1 MKQPKKRRFQLS
13 ERQLGYAMVAP
24 SIILI
29 AVIIIWPI
37 MLSAWNSLFDYRL
50 NDPAKAERISSLS
63 INLETYAD
71 NRYLVYDTMDDVR
84 DAMPDAGGTLD
95 DITTALDEQHETLL
109 NTDEGLAGRYE
120 EVNTM
125 LENFQPVNDEELR
138 LVEVPEEW
146 ADGFSNTLD
155 EQTAAVQA
163 LREDAPE
170 EAVQPLTDLES
181 QLSNTQGSI
190 LEPNFVG
197 LKNYTN
203 YLGDGRTWTA
213 MLNTLLFTVVTV
225 GVELAVGLAVA
236 LLINR
241 VFIGRGLVRAAVLVP
256 WAIPTAVA
264 AMMWTFLFDGQSGIM
279 AHYMAQFG
287 LIDDPGALL
296 STGAGGMFSIMFAD
310 IWKTTPY
317 MALLLLAG
325 LQTIPRSLYEAAE
338 VDGANKF
345 QQFIS
350 ITLPMIR
357 SAILVAVLF
366 RALDAFRVFDL
377 IYVLTGGGPA
387 NSTESISVYAYKLL
401 FEQQNFGAGS
411 ALSVIVFLSVALL
424 STIFIKLIGSDLFS
438 GRLKQ

>member
-84 DAMPDAGGTLD
+84 DAMPDAGATLD

-138 LVEVPEEW
+138 LTEVPEEW

-155 EQTAAVQA
+155 DQVAAVQA
-163 LREDAPE
+163 LRENAPE

-197 LKNYTN
+197 VKNYTN

-296 STGAGGMFSIMFAD
+296 STGAGGMFSVMFAD

-325 LQTIPRSLYEAAE
+325 LQTIPRSLYEAAD

>member
-1 MKQPKKRRFQLS
+1 MKQPKKRRFQLN

-37 MLSAWNSLFDYRL
+37 LLSAWNSLFDYRL
-50 NDPAKAERISSLS
+50 NDPSKAERITSLS

-71 NRYLVYDTMDDVR
+71 NRYLVYDTMEDVR
-84 DAMPDAGGTLD
+84 DTMPGAANTLNNV
-95 DITTALDEQHETLL
+95 TSALDEQHETLL
-109 NTDEGLAGRYE
+109 KTDEGLADRYE

-125 LENFQPVNDEELR
+125 LENYQPVNDDDLR
-138 LVEVPEEW
+138 LTDIPEAW
-146 ADGFSNTLD
+146 ADGFTATLD

-170 EAVQPLTDLES
+170 GAVQSLTDLES
-181 QLSNTQGSI
+181 QLSNTKNAV

-197 LKNYTN
+197 VQNYTD
-203 YLGDGRTWTA
+203 YLANGRTWTA

-225 GVELAVGLAVA
+225 GVELAVGMLVA

-279 AHYMAQFG
+279 AYYMAQLG
-287 LIDDPGALL
+287 IIDDPGVLL
-296 STGAGGMFSIMFAD
+296 STGAGGMFSVMFAD

-325 LQTIPRSLYEAAE
+325 LQTIPRSMYEAAA

-345 QQFIS
+345 QQFFS

>member
-84 DAMPDAGGTLD
+84 DAMPDAGGALD

-138 LVEVPEEW
+138 LADVPEEW
-146 ADGFSNTLD
+146 ADGFANTLD

-163 LREDAPE
+163 LRDGAPE
-170 EAVQPLTDLES
+170 EAIQPLTDLES

-197 LKNYTN
+197 LKNYTT

>member
-50 NDPAKAERISSLS
+50 NDPAKAERISTLS

-71 NRYLVYDTMDDVR
+71 NRYLVYDTMEDIR
-84 DAMPDAGGTLD
+84 SAMPDAGGTLD
-95 DITTALDEQHETLL
+95 DIATALDEQHETLL
-109 NTDEGLAGRYE
+109 NSDEGLAGRYE

-125 LENFQPVNDEELR
+125 LENYQPVNDDELR
-138 LVEVPEEW
+138 LTEVPEEW
-146 ADGFSNTLD
+146 ADGFANTLD

-181 QLSNTQGSI
+181 QLSNTKGSI

-197 LKNYTN
+197 LKNYTS

-225 GVELAVGLAVA
+225 GVELIIGMLVA

-287 LIDDPGALL
+287 LIDDPGTLL
-296 STGAGGMFSIMFAD
+296 STGAGGMFSVMFAD

-325 LQTIPRSLYEAAE
+325 LQTIPRSMYEAAE
-338 VDGANKF
+338 VDGANKI
-345 QQFIS
+345 QQFFS

>member
-13 ERQLGYAMVAP
+13 ERQLGYAMVGP

>member
-1 MKQPKKRRFQLS
+1 MKQPKKRRFQLN

-37 MLSAWNSLFDYRL
+37 LLSAWNSLFDYRL
-50 NDPAKAERISSLS
+50 NDPSKAERITSLS

-71 NRYLVYDTMDDVR
+71 NRYLVYDTMEDVR
-84 DAMPDAGGTLD
+84 DTMPQAESTLAN
-95 DITTALDEQHETLL
+95 ITSALDEQHETLL
-109 NTDEGLAGRYE
+109 KTDEGLADRYE

-125 LENFQPVNDEELR
+125 LENYQPVNDDDLR
-138 LVEVPEEW
+138 LTEIPEAW
-146 ADGFSNTLD
+146 TDGFTATLD

-170 EAVQPLTDLES
+170 SAIQPLTDLES
-181 QLSNTQGSI
+181 QLSNTKNAV

-197 LKNYTN
+197 VKNYTQ
-203 YLGDGRTWTA
+203 YLANGRTWTA

-225 GVELAVGLAVA
+225 GVELAVGMLVA

-279 AHYMAQFG
+279 AHYMAQLG
-287 LIDDPGALL
+287 IIDDPGVLL
-296 STGAGGMFSIMFAD
+296 STGAGGMFSVMFAD

-325 LQTIPRSLYEAAE
+325 LQTIPRSMYEAAA

-345 QQFIS
+345 QQFFS

>member
-1 MKQPKKRRFQLS
+1 MKQPKKRRFQLN

-37 MLSAWNSLFDYRL
+37 LLSAWNSLFDYRL
-50 NDPAKAERISSLS
+50 NDPSKAERITSLS

-71 NRYLVYDTMDDVR
+71 NRYLVYDTMEDVR
-84 DAMPDAGGTLD
+84 DTMPDAESTLNNL
-95 DITTALDEQHETLL
+95 TSALDEQHEILL
-109 NTDEGLAGRYE
+109 KTDEGLADRYE

-125 LENFQPVNDEELR
+125 LENYQPVNDDDLR
-138 LVEVPEEW
+138 LTEIPEAW
-146 ADGFSNTLD
+146 ADGFTATLD

-163 LREDAPE
+163 LRDNAPE
-170 EAVQPLTDLES
+170 GAVQPLTDLES
-181 QLSNTQGSI
+181 QLSNTKNAV

-197 LKNYTN
+197 VKNYTE
-203 YLGDGRTWTA
+203 YLGNGRTWTA

-225 GVELAVGLAVA
+225 GVELAVGMAVA

-279 AHYMAQFG
+279 AYYMAQLG
-287 LIDDPGALL
+287 IIDDPGVLL
-296 STGAGGMFSIMFAD
+296 STGAGGMFSVMFAD

-325 LQTIPRSLYEAAE
+325 LQTIPRSMYEAAA

-345 QQFIS
+345 QQFFS

-424 STIFIKLIGSDLFS
+424 STIFIKLIGSELFS

>member
-1 MKQPKKRRFQLS
+1 MKQPKKRRFQLN

-37 MLSAWNSLFDYRL
+37 LLSAWNSLFDYRL
-50 NDPAKAERISSLS
+50 NDPSKAERITSLS

-71 NRYLVYDTMDDVR
+71 NRYLVYDTMEDVR
-84 DAMPDAGGTLD
+84 DTMPQAESTLAN
-95 DITTALDEQHETLL
+95 ITSALDEQHETLL
-109 NTDEGLAGRYE
+109 KTDEGLADRYE

-125 LENFQPVNDEELR
+125 LENYQPVNDDDLR
-138 LVEVPEEW
+138 LTEIPEAW
-146 ADGFSNTLD
+146 TDGFTATLD
-155 EQTAAVQA
+155 EQTAAVQT

-170 EAVQPLTDLES
+170 GAIQPLTDLES
-181 QLSNTQGSI
+181 QLSNTKNAV

-197 LKNYTN
+197 VNNYTQ
-203 YLGDGRTWTA
+203 YLANGRTWTA

-225 GVELAVGLAVA
+225 GVELAVGMLVA

-279 AHYMAQFG
+279 AHYMAQLG
-287 LIDDPGALL
+287 IIDDPGVLL
-296 STGAGGMFSIMFAD
+296 STGAGGMFSVMFAD

-325 LQTIPRSLYEAAE
+325 LQTIPRSMYEAAA

-345 QQFIS
+345 QQFFS